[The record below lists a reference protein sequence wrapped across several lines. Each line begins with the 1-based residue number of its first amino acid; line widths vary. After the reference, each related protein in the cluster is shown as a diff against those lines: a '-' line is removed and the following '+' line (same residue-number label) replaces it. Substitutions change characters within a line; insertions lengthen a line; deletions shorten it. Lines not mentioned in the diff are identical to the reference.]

1 MCQSP
6 GTQLTLQGTW
16 QSESMGRPVPPTHYM
31 GRVAGQAPIYADGA
45 AGGPFIPSGQGP
57 ADGVRVDQADDSG
70 QAELEEDQGLLLPG
84 ESPTSPLNRLRNRRS
99 YWQATMRQMGTLCAL
114 TLSIITSGYQME
126 WDPTKGPAPPVHL
139 RNHNSAGAET
149 EFVTSAVMSGVAAG
163 ITVACDKS
171 TLRCTLPLGVA
182 YNQVGKCRLIWDGQ
196 HHSMSTPT

>member
-1 MCQSP
+1 
-6 GTQLTLQGTW
+6 
-16 QSESMGRPVPPTHYM
+16 MGRPAPPIRHT

-45 AGGPFIPSGQGP
+45 ADGPFIPPGQGP
-57 ADGVRVDQADDSG
+57 ADGVLVDQADDNG
-70 QAELEEDQGLLLPG
+70 QAELEEDWGLLLPS
-84 ESPTSPLNRLRNRRS
+84 ESPTSPLNQLRNRRS
-99 YWQATMRQMGTLCAL
+99 YWQATMRQMGTRCAL

-163 ITVACDKS
+163 ITAACDKS